1 MSGTTHEE
9 KGLPNLLKAFLSLF
23 PNRNDSAVK
32 LNRETNW
39 RNTSRFSQLSD
50 QQIID
55 SIGLS
60 TLVRAIAV
68 DDSTQIVAIRINFGS
83 ESTSSEVVQKLKQA
97 LSSISAKPTLYRLG
111 AEPFMLVFLS
121 KPVETKLIT
130 GLIENW
136 LELHGLSK
144 IVQVLSEGSLLPL
157 PLQAGFAWLDD
168 KFHATITREELSITE
183 ALSKFSDEIAANEVN
198 VDQLFENLTLAL
210 TTRSTSL
217 AEANNSENITSDGIV
232 DQKNLELLG
241 PVEMPHEKA
250 CVIKHLALVNCD
262 STSDA
267 DLAINFAS
275 EQNSNQLQLPFWLPP
290 HARAAPSESASKVK
304 N

>member
-1 MSGTTHEE
+1 
-9 KGLPNLLKAFLSLF
+9 
-23 PNRNDSAVK
+23 
-32 LNRETNW
+32 
-39 RNTSRFSQLSD
+39 
-50 QQIID
+50 
-55 SIGLS
+55 
-60 TLVRAIAV
+60 
-68 DDSTQIVAIRINFGS
+68 
-83 ESTSSEVVQKLKQA
+83 
-97 LSSISAKPTLYRLG
+97 
-111 AEPFMLVFLS
+111 MLVFLS

-232 DQKNLELLG
+232 DQKIL
-241 PVEMPHEKA
+241 
-250 CVIKHLALVNCD
+250 
-262 STSDA
+262 SYS
-267 DLAINFAS
+267 
-275 EQNSNQLQLPFWLPP
+275 
-290 HARAAPSESASKVK
+290 ARSRCPMKRRV
-304 N
+304 

>member
-1 MSGTTHEE
+1 M
-9 KGLPNLLKAFLSLF
+9 
-23 PNRNDSAVK
+23 
-32 LNRETNW
+32 
-39 RNTSRFSQLSD
+39 
-50 QQIID
+50 
-55 SIGLS
+55 
-60 TLVRAIAV
+60 RAIAV

-183 ALSKFSDEIAANEVN
+183 ALSKFS
-198 VDQLFENLTLAL
+198 
-210 TTRSTSL
+210 
-217 AEANNSENITSDGIV
+217 
-232 DQKNLELLG
+232 
-241 PVEMPHEKA
+241 
-250 CVIKHLALVNCD
+250 
-262 STSDA
+262 
-267 DLAINFAS
+267 
-275 EQNSNQLQLPFWLPP
+275 
-290 HARAAPSESASKVK
+290 
-304 N
+304 